1 MWMAEWRPQAGAAAL
16 AVVGLVLGAFPVA
29 ALQHSLMGRPVDLDA
44 TLELRGVVETDG
56 DSTSERPLQRIQV
69 RAAISITDW
78 LRFESV
84 TVGTNGGPT
93 RKSIGSGVYRWD
105 ETFQNLSPGLD
116 FEEAYADLF
125 LPFADVRIG
134 KQKLAWGKL
143 DQSAP
148 NDLLNPLSYVDPFLR
163 SEAER
168 KIGVPAV
175 QISYH
180 PPIEGEVVQESR
192 LTAVWV
198 PRYLPYRFPN
208 AGCSLRAG
216 TSQCEVERW
225 YPPAGLP
232 PTAFHVPEGLIEL
245 PDGNPNPAFDVPLQ
259 FSTSN
264 GSLPSFRL
272 DNSQIGLRY
281 SAMAAGVDF
290 ALYYFHGFDRQP
302 AFLLTAEAFAPVEE
316 LTGLAVLEPVF
327 REVDAWGFDLAYAF
341 PWLTVRAEWAFV
353 RGRAFSRDLRI
364 LITDPAQIVD
374 ELQEAFDALA
384 AGAESAPVALPPSF
398 VVRDAVEWG
407 IGADAVYD
415 GYRFLLQATQT
426 DVLNNSVDLLI
437 EDVETRLLGRIEKSF
452 FADTLRARFEAVY
465 GIESDYTLLRPKLRY
480 ALTDH
485 ISAEIGY
492 LFIAGRAS
500 SVLGQY
506 KDNDQG
512 FVIVEARL

>member
-1 MWMAEWRPQAGAAAL
+1 MRMVEWRPQAWPATVAA
-16 AVVGLVLGAFPVA
+16 VGLLVVALPVA
-29 ALQHSLMGRPVDLDA
+29 ALEGSLMGRPVDLDVA
-44 TLELRGVVETDG
+44 LEVRGVLETDG
-56 DSTSERPLQRIQV
+56 DTTSERPLQRIQM
-69 RAAISITDW
+69 RAAISVTDW

-93 RKSIGSGVYRWD
+93 RKSNRSGVYRWD

-116 FEEAYADLF
+116 FEEVYADLF
-125 LPFADVRIG
+125 LPFADVRVG
-134 KQKLAWGKL
+134 KQKLAWGKIE
-143 DQSAP
+143 QSAP

-163 SEAER
+163 AEAER
-168 KIGVPAV
+168 KVGVPAV
-175 QISYH
+175 QISYY
-180 PPIEGEVVQESR
+180 PPVEADVLEESR

-208 AGCSLRAG
+208 AGCDLRGG
-216 TSQCEVERW
+216 TSRCEVERW

-232 PTAFHVPEGLIEL
+232 PPTFQVPAGVIEL
-245 PDGNPNPAFDVPLQ
+245 PDGSPNPAFDVPLQ
-259 FSTSN
+259 FRTSN
-264 GSLPSFRL
+264 GSLPAFRF
-272 DNSQIGLRY
+272 DNSQLGLRY
-281 SAMAAGVDF
+281 SAIAAGVDF
-290 ALYYFHGFDRQP
+290 AVYYFHGFDRQP
-302 AFLLTAEAFAPVEE
+302 AFLLTAEAFAPVDE
-316 LTGLAVLEPVF
+316 LTGLTVLEPVF

-341 PWLTVRAEWAFV
+341 PWLTVRGEWAFV
-353 RGRAFSRDLRI
+353 RGRPFSRDLRI
-364 LITDPAQIVD
+364 LISDPAQITD

-384 AGAESAPVALPPSF
+384 AGAERAPVRLPPSF

-437 EDVETRLLGRIEKSF
+437 EDVETRLLGRIEKGF

-480 ALTDH
+480 AFTDY

-492 LFIAGRAS
+492 LFIAGRSS

-512 FVIVEARL
+512 FLIVEAQL